1 MTGLLTRLSPRHPDR
16 ARQRR
21 GFSLVEM
28 LLVVAVIGILSA
40 IAIPS
45 FLGQRRRARVIGDAL
60 SNAKVLQ
67 MNLETRR
74 AENGLYGAAGTYEWA
89 ADGSKATG
97 PALIPTFQPKGATKM
112 NYSLVIDASGLT
124 YTLTV
129 NDPTVGGAVAFQ
141 TDQTGA
147 ELKRM
152 H

>member
-1 MTGLLTRLSPRHPDR
+1 MTGLLTRLSPRHLDR
-16 ARQRR
+16 RR
-21 GFSLVEM
+21 GGFSLVEM

-89 ADGSKATG
+89 ADGSKTTG
-97 PALIPTFQPKGATKM
+97 PALIPTFQPKDATKM

-124 YTLTV
+124 YTLTI
-129 NDPTVGGAVAFQ
+129 NDPTMGGAVAFQ

>member
-1 MTGLLTRLSPRHPDR
+1 MKN
-16 ARQRR
+16 QK
-21 GFSLVEM
+21 GFTLIEL
-28 LLVVAVIGILSA
+28 LLVLAIIGIISA

-45 FLGQRRRARVIGDAL
+45 YMGQRRRARVIGDAL

-97 PALIPTFQPKGATKM
+97 PALIPTFQPKDATKM

-129 NDPTVGGAVAFQ
+129 NDPTMGGAVAFQ

>member
-16 ARQRR
+16 RR
-21 GFSLVEM
+21 GGFSLVEM

-97 PALIPTFQPKGATKM
+97 PALIPTFQPKDATKM

-129 NDPTVGGAVAFQ
+129 NDPTMGGAVAFQ

>member
-1 MTGLLTRLSPRHPDR
+1 MSRSPRT
-16 ARQRR
+16 Q

-45 FLGQRRRARVIGDAL
+45 YMGQRRRARVIGDAL

-97 PALIPTFQPKGATKM
+97 PALLPTFQPKDATRM

-124 YTLTV
+124 YTLTI
-129 NDPTVGGAVAFQ
+129 NDPTMGGAVAFQ